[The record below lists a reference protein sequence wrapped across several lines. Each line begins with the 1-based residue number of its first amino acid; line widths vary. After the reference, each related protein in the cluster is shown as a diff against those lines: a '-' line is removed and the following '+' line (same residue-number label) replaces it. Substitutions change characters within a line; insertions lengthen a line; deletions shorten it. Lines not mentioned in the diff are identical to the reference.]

1 MKSGG
6 ILTFYSGLRGI
17 SPFFFY
23 YYMSF
28 CVCLSVSIIAP
39 TMILDSIE
47 KFWLTVSSIFPFV
60 QFWADFRNSTEITL
74 YSLCIWTFL
83 GLFFYLFSVNAFFWS
98 VCLSELNRTHNDI
111 RLWVKLWK
119 KIIFN
124 SNFTVFCWVS
134 EVRLKFDC
142 ILTFYSGFRRISPFF
157 SVIIFFV
164 TRLFICEPNASHN
177 DIRRSV
183 KQWNSTEIW
192 LYFYILQSFDCN
204 FTSSILFSLFY
215 SETQREAVKFFWIE
229 IRLKSTEIQLK
240 FDCILKSHDPILMI
254 VFQ

>member
-119 KIIFN
+119 KNNIQLKFYCILLSFR
-124 SNFTVFCWVS
+124 SSLEIRLYSHFLFRFQKNFTVFFS
-134 EVRLKFDC
+134 
-142 ILTFYSGFRRISPFF
+142 YNFF
-157 SVIIFFV
+157 CDASVY
-164 TRLFICEPNASHN
+164 LWAQCLP
-177 DIRRSV
+177 
-183 KQWNSTEIW
+183 
-192 LYFYILQSFDCN
+192 
-204 FTSSILFSLFY
+204 
-215 SETQREAVKFFWIE
+215 
-229 IRLKSTEIQLK
+229 
-240 FDCILKSHDPILMI
+240 
-254 VFQ
+254 